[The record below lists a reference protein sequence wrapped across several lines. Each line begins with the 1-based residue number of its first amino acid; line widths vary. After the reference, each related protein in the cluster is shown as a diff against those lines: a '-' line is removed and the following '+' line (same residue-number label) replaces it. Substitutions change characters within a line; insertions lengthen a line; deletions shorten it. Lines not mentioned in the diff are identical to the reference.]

1 VVAKGSKVRIFY
13 ATGNVKV
20 PDNLVGQDWALAA
33 VALQNAGLQPRK
45 ETVES
50 AKNPDEVLSVD
61 QAGNVVK
68 MGTSITVKVART
80 PTPPTVTVTSPP
92 PTTPGTTTTGTAPPT
107 P

>member
-1 VVAKGSKVRIFY
+1 MTKTDPAARAVVAKGSTIRIFY

-50 AKNPDEVLSVD
+50 AK
-61 QAGNVVK
+61 
-68 MGTSITVKVART
+68 T
-80 PTPPTVTVTSPP
+80 PTRCFRRPRPATSSRW
-92 PTTPGTTTTGTAPPT
+92 APPS
-107 P
+107 PSRSPRRRRPAP